1 MGKHYNKTKTMWRN
15 IIAIYSVF
23 KNKTTKQNSQPAKY
37 EKNKINK
44 DYSGK
49 KKFIKRKK
57 KNHVKK
63 HCGNP

>member
-1 MGKHYNKTKTMWRN
+1 VGKHYNKTKIMWRN

-49 KKFIKRKK
+49 K
-57 KNHVKK
+57 NS
-63 HCGNP
+63 